1 MVGTVTV
8 HFFSPSQEMNMR
20 SVLWLFVLALLLLWP
35 SPALS
40 QHPLLKE
47 IVIQRNL
54 TELHQ
59 SLKEGSYKGEEGIL
73 RIRPEAAKS
82 LGLKV
87 FVDREYLDA
96 RELLEQAG
104 SSLEAAK
111 GFMATRDEETYVGEH
126 VRNIGIL
133 YLHYK
138 RSLERAKQKLLS
150 YHAKLDPGVDE
161 RLNDAACRRLM
172 DKLLAE
178 CFKRAENRLRDGL
191 GLFYNLCHDPDQ
203 DHAFLNSEN
212 AEFVNEVFQRFV
224 TEFPREGAMPF
235 LLDRQEEYRNH
246 EADWKEVIRDDFPY
260 ASQLEEILR
269 RLKSGGDAVDPLLFV
284 ALMRKES
291 NFDPQAVSSSGAAGL
306 TQLMPK
312 TALDLGMK
320 NIWMPA
326 YFLEAAGLSDA
337 ERRTRA
343 QAMAALHRINEDNKI
358 QTASEA
364 RDLMQEALR
373 IGQQKER
380 LYAQY
385 RKDLLQSSN
394 DERLDASIAM
404 EYGLKY
410 FLRLMRD
417 SKGDMSLALAAYNA
431 GPQRIKDYKGIPPFG
446 ETIRFRNRT
455 LEFYR
460 EYVKKLKG
468 RNNP

>member
-1 MVGTVTV
+1 
-8 HFFSPSQEMNMR
+8 MR
-20 SVLWLFVLALLLLWP
+20 LVLPLFMLALLLLW
-35 SPALS
+35 SPPGSA

-47 IVIQRNL
+47 IVIRHNL
-54 TELHQ
+54 AEIQ
-59 SLKEGSYKGEEGIL
+59 KSLKEGSYKGEEGIL
-73 RIRPEAAKS
+73 RLRPEAAKS

-87 FVDREYLDA
+87 SLDREYLDA
-96 RELLEQAG
+96 RELFEQAA

-111 GFMATRDEETYVGEH
+111 GFMATRDEETYIGEH

-133 YLHYK
+133 YLHYQ
-138 RSLERAKQKLLS
+138 RSRERAKQKFLS
-150 YHAKLDPGVDE
+150 YHAKLDAGGDE
-161 RLNDAACRRLM
+161 RLNDAACSRLM

-178 CFKRAENRLRDGL
+178 SLKQAENRLRDGL

-212 AEFVNEVFQRFV
+212 IEFVNEVFQRFV
-224 TEFPREGAMPF
+224 TEFPREGSIPF
-235 LLDRQEEYRNH
+235 VLDRQEENRNH
-246 EADWKEVIRDDFPY
+246 EGDWKEVIRDDFPY
-260 ASQLEEILR
+260 ASELEDVFT
-269 RLKSGGDAVDPLLFV
+269 RLQSGGDAVDPLLFV

-312 TALDLGMK
+312 TARDLGMK
-320 NIWMPA
+320 TIWMPP
-326 YFLEAAGLSDA
+326 YFIEAAGLSDT

-358 QTASEA
+358 QMASEA

-373 IGQQKER
+373 IGRQKER
-380 LYAQY
+380 LLAQY
-385 RKDLLQSSN
+385 RKELLQSSG
-394 DERLDASIAM
+394 DERLDASLAM

-417 SKGDMSLALAAYNA
+417 FKGDMSLALAAYNA
-431 GPQRIKDYKGIPPFG
+431 GPQRIKEYKGIPPFG

-460 EYVKKLKG
+460 EYVRKLKG

>member
-1 MVGTVTV
+1 
-8 HFFSPSQEMNMR
+8 MR
-20 SVLWLFVLALLLLWP
+20 SVPLLIMLALHLLWW
-35 SPALS
+35 SSAS
-40 QHPLLKE
+40 AQHPALKE

-54 TELHQ
+54 AELQ
-59 SLKEGSYKGEEGIL
+59 KSLRDGSYKGEEGIL

-96 RELLEQAG
+96 KELLEQAG

-111 GFMATRDEETYVGEH
+111 GFMATRDEETYAGEH

-133 YLHYK
+133 YLHYR
-138 RSLERAKQKLLS
+138 RSLERAQQKLLS
-150 YHAKLDPGVDE
+150 YHAKLDPGADE
-161 RLNDAACRRLM
+161 RLNDAVCGRWM
-172 DKLLAE
+172 DKWLAE

-203 DHAFLNSEN
+203 DHASLNSEN
-212 AEFVNEVFQRFV
+212 MEFVNEVFQRFV
-224 TEFPREGAMPF
+224 TEYPREGTMPF

-246 EADWKEVIRDDFPY
+246 EADWKMVIRDDFPY
-260 ASQLEEILR
+260 ASQLEEALR
-269 RLKSGGDAVDPLLFV
+269 RLKSGGDTVDPLLFV

-291 NFDPQAVSSSGAAGL
+291 NFDPQAVSSTGAAGL

-320 NIWMPA
+320 NIWMPP
-326 YFLEAAGLSDA
+326 YFLEAAALSET

-343 QAMAALHRINEDNKI
+343 QAMAALYRINEDNKI
-358 QTASEA
+358 QLASEA
-364 RDLMQEALR
+364 RELMQEALR

-385 RKDLLQSSN
+385 RKELLQSSN
-394 DERLDASIAM
+394 DERLDASVAM

-410 FLRLMRD
+410 FLRLTKD
-417 SKGDMSLALAAYNA
+417 YKGDMSLALAAYNA
-431 GPQRIKDYKGIPPFG
+431 GPQRIKEYKGIPPFG
-446 ETIRFRNRT
+446 ETIRFRNRI

-460 EYVKKLKG
+460 EYLKKLKG

>member
-1 MVGTVTV
+1 
-8 HFFSPSQEMNMR
+8 
-20 SVLWLFVLALLLLWP
+20 
-35 SPALS
+35 
-40 QHPLLKE
+40 
-47 IVIQRNL
+47 
-54 TELHQ
+54 
-59 SLKEGSYKGEEGIL
+59 
-73 RIRPEAAKS
+73 
-82 LGLKV
+82 
-87 FVDREYLDA
+87 
-96 RELLEQAG
+96 
-104 SSLEAAK
+104 
-111 GFMATRDEETYVGEH
+111 
-126 VRNIGIL
+126 
-133 YLHYK
+133 
-138 RSLERAKQKLLS
+138 
-150 YHAKLDPGVDE
+150 
-161 RLNDAACRRLM
+161 
-172 DKLLAE
+172 
-178 CFKRAENRLRDGL
+178 
-191 GLFYNLCHDPDQ
+191 
-203 DHAFLNSEN
+203 
-212 AEFVNEVFQRFV
+212 
-224 TEFPREGAMPF
+224 
-235 LLDRQEEYRNH
+235 
-246 EADWKEVIRDDFPY
+246 
-260 ASQLEEILR
+260 LEEILR
-269 RLKSGGDAVDPLLFV
+269 RVKPGGDAVDPLLFV

-320 NIWMPA
+320 TIWMPA
-326 YFLEAAGLSDA
+326 YFLEAAGLSDT

-380 LYAQY
+380 LFAQY

-394 DERLDASIAM
+394 DERLDASLAM

-431 GPQRIKDYKGIPPFG
+431 GPQRIKEYKGIPPFG

-468 RNNP
+468 RKSP

>member
-1 MVGTVTV
+1 
-8 HFFSPSQEMNMR
+8 MR
-20 SVLWLFVLALLLLWP
+20 LVLPLIMLALHPLWC
-35 SPALS
+35 SPAS
-40 QHPLLKE
+40 AQHPLLKQ
-47 IVIQRNL
+47 IVIQHNL
-54 TELHQ
+54 TELQ
-59 SLKEGSYKGEEGIL
+59 KSLKDGSYKGEEGIL

-87 FVDREYLDA
+87 LMDQEYLDA
-96 RELLEQAG
+96 RELLEQAA

-111 GFMATRDEETYVGEH
+111 GFMATRDEETYTGEH

-133 YLHYK
+133 YLHYR

-161 RLNDAACRRLM
+161 RLNDKACSRLL
-172 DKLLAE
+172 DGLLAE

-191 GLFYNLCHDPDQ
+191 GLFYNACHDPDQ
-203 DHAFLNSEN
+203 DPAFLNTEN
-212 AEFVNEVFQRFV
+212 VEFVNEVFQRFV
-224 TEFPREGAMPF
+224 TEYPREGAMPF
-235 LLDRQEEYRNH
+235 LLDRQEEYRNR
-246 EADWKEVIRDDFPY
+246 ERDWKEVVRDDFPY
-260 ASQLEEILR
+260 VSQLEETIR
-269 RLKSGGDAVDPLLFV
+269 RLKPSGDALDPLLFV
-284 ALMRKES
+284 ALMRRES
-291 NFDPQAVSSSGAAGL
+291 HFDPQAVSSSGAAGL
-306 TQLMPK
+306 TQLMPR

-326 YFLEAAGLSDA
+326 YFLEATGLSDT

-358 QTASEA
+358 QLASEA
-364 RDLMQEALR
+364 RDLMQEAQR
-373 IGQQKER
+373 IGRQKEK

-385 RKDLLQSSN
+385 RKELLQSSK
-394 DERLDASIAM
+394 DERLDASLAM

-410 FLRLMRD
+410 FLRLMKD
-417 SKGDMSLALAAYNA
+417 YNGDVTLALAAYNA
-431 GPQRIKDYKGIPPFG
+431 GSQRIKEYRGIPPFG

-460 EYVKKLKG
+460 EYLKKLKG